1 MSVSV
6 EGFVRKP
13 RSWRWVILILIAI
26 LVFIWLYFTPPGVW
40 GKADA
45 IGYSVCHRIAER
57 SFIINGRQ
65 LPLCARCTGQFLG
78 AMLALI
84 YQAVIGKRRM
94 GRPALGV
101 IAILVI
107 LFITYAIDGLNSY
120 LHLTPLVEAFPSL
133 PRLYEPSNLLRLLT
147 GTGIGLVIGAA
158 LYPSFNSVI
167 WQKPDPRPA
176 LGDFKS
182 LAGLIL
188 LSLGLDAL
196 LLLNIPWIMLPMAIL
211 SALATLTLLALVYT
225 IVVVMLFHQENRA
238 ERLSHVV
245 MPFIAGL
252 GIALLQIAVFD
263 LLRYQLTGTWEGFFL
278 G

>member
-196 LLLNIPWIMLPMAIL
+196 LLLNIPWIMLTMAIL

-238 ERLSHVV
+238 ERLLHVV